1 MAQQM
6 ATLKACLTDLDDNT
20 EGWMAALKADSAD
33 SDGNAEGSP
42 D

>member
-1 MAQQM
+1 
-6 ATLKACLTDLDDNT
+6 
-20 EGWMAALKADSAD
+20 MAALKAHLTDLDGNAEGCLTD